1 MHYKPLCDGHMRRI
15 RYSHKRNR
23 GCWGLSFP
31 DERRIELD
39 PDLDEKTE
47 MDIAIH
53 EGLHVLFPYLPED
66 AVNDAGK
73 SLADLLWR
81 IGFRRKDEDD

>member
-1 MHYKPLCDGHMRRI
+1 MRRI

-23 GCWGLSFP
+23 GAYGLAFP

-39 PDLDEKTE
+39 PRLGGITHL
-47 MDIAIH
+47 DIALH
-53 EGLHVLFPYLPED
+53 EGLHVLFPHIDEPT
-66 AVNDAGK
+66 VNSAGT

-81 IGFRRKDEDD
+81 LGYRRKDEDD